1 MNQMFLLYYF
11 CIIIAVPTFSVN
23 ITSKG
28 SIITGGQ
35 AFSLKCTISGVEAL
49 NPILTYQWTKSNS
62 TGRMQVGSNTS
73 TLSFSS
79 LRLSDAGQYSCQV
92 TVNSRY
98 LHDALNVT
106 SALFDVHLQGKI
118 NDRFLITHLKKLMQ
132 FLSLL

>member
-1 MNQMFLLYYF
+1 MKCLLVFLYF
-11 CIIIAVPTFSVN
+11 IIIAVPTLSVN

-49 NPILTYQWTKSNS
+49 NPILTYQWIKSNS

-92 TVNSRY
+92 IVSSF
-98 LHDALNVT
+98 DALNVT
-106 SALFDVHLQGKI
+106 SAPFDVHLQGKI
-118 NDRFLITHLKKLMQ
+118 INDHLLITH
-132 FLSLL
+132 F